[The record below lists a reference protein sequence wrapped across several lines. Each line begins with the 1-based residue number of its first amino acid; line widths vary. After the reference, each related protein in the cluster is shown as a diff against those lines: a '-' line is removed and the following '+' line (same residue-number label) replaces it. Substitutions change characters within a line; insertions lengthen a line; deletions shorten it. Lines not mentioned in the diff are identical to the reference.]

1 MLRHC
6 FPGFSL
12 LSSATALFLILCGNA
27 VWAHSDIS
35 TAGSQSSA
43 TPFSTP
49 QQYGQLHPQAI
60 ASDAQQQQAAYAH
73 RQQRRQWVDA
83 TLASTQQDATATLQR
98 LAAMARDDQANPT
111 ERDMALQQFATSLR
125 QLRPE
130 QVDEQILRWL
140 ARYQHQSWR
149 SHEESEQLKMPVA
162 DVQAA
167 LTGTRNEWQYRAGQD
182 SAWQLLNEQSTRQQL
197 ARYHRGSISF
207 QRGLEN
213 QLVSMAQDN
222 GQLANLERLW
232 QFNRQQSDGIGSR
245 LNGILALNIDH
256 ANGAMDLPK
265 FRAWLEHS
273 QHNGLQIMR
282 QQAEQWPANTWFD
295 LSFAFAEAQQAHLF
309 GNTLAL
315 AVERW
320 ADLDADQQSQ
330 YRQQLYHY
338 LGDRQLGSVAALQ
351 LVHITDAKTIA
362 RWQEQAQQSPQQ
374 ALLQQRLAL
383 IAQRQAA
390 LATPLAAQESPR

>member
-1 MLRHC
+1 
-6 FPGFSL
+6 
-12 LSSATALFLILCGNA
+12 
-27 VWAHSDIS
+27 
-35 TAGSQSSA
+35 
-43 TPFSTP
+43 
-49 QQYGQLHPQAI
+49 
-60 ASDAQQQQAAYAH
+60 
-73 RQQRRQWVDA
+73 
-83 TLASTQQDATATLQR
+83 
-98 LAAMARDDQANPT
+98 
-111 ERDMALQQFATSLR
+111 
-125 QLRPE
+125 
-130 QVDEQILRWL
+130 
-140 ARYQHQSWR
+140 
-149 SHEESEQLKMPVA
+149 
-162 DVQAA
+162 
-167 LTGTRNEWQYRAGQD
+167 
-182 SAWQLLNEQSTRQQL
+182 
-197 ARYHRGSISF
+197 
-207 QRGLEN
+207 
-213 QLVSMAQDN
+213 
-222 GQLANLERLW
+222 
-232 QFNRQQSDGIGSR
+232 
-245 LNGILALNIDH
+245 
-256 ANGAMDLPK
+256 MDLPK

-295 LSFAFAEAQQAHLF
+295 LSFAFAQAQQAHLF